1 MNPRSYVFRREREA
15 SWRELERLVTLLDGK
30 GLTALDEDDLHRLPG
45 LYRSALSSLSVAR
58 AISLDRNVVAYLEG
72 LTARAYVHVYGAKR
86 RLLPT
91 LGRFFGHDYPAL
103 VWRLRRYLAAAV
115 ALMTLGLACGF
126 FLTLRHPDLYFSFV
140 PDSLAQGRSP
150 LSTPDELLE
159 VLRGDGEDGS
169 LALFASSLFNHNA
182 QLGLGCFV
190 LGAAAGVPVILLLF
204 YNGVVLGAF
213 AAVHQRADLS
223 LELWGWLLPHGV
235 TELLAV
241 CLCGAAGLLVGTS
254 WLFPGRLSRLDA
266 FARDGRRAAAVVGG
280 TIALFLLA
288 GLIEGFFRQLVL
300 QDAPRYA
307 LAAATAVVWATY
319 FGWWGRRAGDRIAGR
334 VPAP

>member
-1 MNPRSYVFRREREA
+1 MNPRSYVFRREREG
-15 SWRELERLVTLLDGK
+15 SWRELERLITLLDTK
-30 GLTALDEDDLHRLPG
+30 GLSALGEDDLHRLPG

-58 AISLDRNVVAYLEG
+58 AISLDRNVVAYLET
-72 LTARAYVHVYGAKR
+72 LTAHAYVHVYGTKR
-86 RLLPT
+86 RLLPA
-91 LGRFFGHDYPAL
+91 LARFFHADYPAL
-103 VWRLRRYLAAAV
+103 VWRLRKLVAASV
-115 ALMTLGLACGF
+115 LLLLLGMACGY

-140 PDSLAQGRSP
+140 PDTMAQGRSP
-150 LSTPDELLE
+150 LTPREDLLE

-169 LALFASSLFNHNA
+169 LATFAGALFNHNA

-204 YNGVVLGAF
+204 YNGVILGAF

-235 TELLAV
+235 TELLAI
-241 CLCGAAGLLVGTS
+241 CLCGAAGLLLGTS
-254 WLFPGRLSRLDA
+254 WLFPGRLTRLDA
-266 FARDGRRAAAVVGG
+266 FARDGRRAAALVGG

-300 QDAPRYA
+300 ADAPRYA
-307 LAAATAVVWATY
+307 LAAATAVAWAVY
-319 FGWWGRRAGDRIAGR
+319 FGWWGKRAAAAGAGR
-334 VPAP
+334 